1 MWWKN
6 KYIVVIFFIQGLMTI
21 NYSVAQEL
29 FIISE
34 PASNIPAKAISARL
48 TNKFM
53 NGHRHSNLGNDDRTF
68 MQRIVPEVAIGINK
82 QFTLKISGY
91 LSNYYQSELKFEG
104 VNAYLK
110 YRFFSRDDLHQHFR
124 MAAFSRVSVCN
135 NDFFFREINL
145 EGDHSGINGGLVA
158 TQLLHKLAISATI
171 GHVYLTDNIAY
182 ARPSLIAKNSLN
194 YTLSA
199 GYLLLPF
206 HYKNYNQPNLNVYCE
221 LHGRNS
227 LSEYETNIYDVF
239 PALQLIIK
247 SYMRFD
253 LGYRYQIKSNAPRNA
268 YSGFLIRFEYNFF
281 NAF

>member
-1 MWWKN
+1 
-6 KYIVVIFFIQGLMTI
+6 
-21 NYSVAQEL
+21 
-29 FIISE
+29 
-34 PASNIPAKAISARL
+34 
-48 TNKFM
+48 
-53 NGHRHSNLGNDDRTF
+53 
-68 MQRIVPEVAIGINK
+68 MQRVIPEVAIGINK
-82 QFTLKISGY
+82 KFTLRMSGY

-104 VNAYLK
+104 INAYLK

-145 EGDHSGINGGLVA
+145 EGDHSGINSGIVT
-158 TQLLHKLAISATI
+158 TQLLHKLALSATL
-171 GHVYLTDNIAY
+171 GYVYLTDNTGY
-182 ARPSLIAKNSLN
+182 AKPAAIAKNSLN

-206 HYKNYNQPNLNVYCE
+206 HYKNYNQPNLNIYCE
-221 LHGRNS
+221 LNGRNS
-227 LSEYETNIYDVF
+227 LSEYETNIFDVF
-239 PALQLIIK
+239 PALQIIIK